1 MRWAIKKNRPRTTK
15 TGEKTDG
22 AGGKNI
28 SFFKKFWPETKV
40 PGTKKAKILAP
51 YNSAWHRKG
60 TEKERWQAVVKS
72 FVRLMK
78 VFSDFGQSKVRPEQ
92 GQNENWKGAVHMRR
106 KLFAIFGVLLMS
118 VSLFAGCNANDNDPP
133 PEDDTEINDDV
144 RDDGVRDN
152 DADLNDGVDRDRT
165 DDGDVI
171 EDDNT
176 PGEEI
181 IEDTEDARDRD
192 NRDE

>member
-1 MRWAIKKNRPRTTK
+1 
-15 TGEKTDG
+15 
-22 AGGKNI
+22 
-28 SFFKKFWPETKV
+28 
-40 PGTKKAKILAP
+40 
-51 YNSAWHRKG
+51 
-60 TEKERWQAVVKS
+60 
-72 FVRLMK
+72 
-78 VFSDFGQSKVRPEQ
+78 
-92 GQNENWKGAVHMRR
+92 MRR

-176 PGEEI
+176 PVKKSLKIRKMQETGI
-181 IEDTEDARDRD
+181 IGMSKKFAV
-192 NRDE
+192 NGG